1 MNHEMLQSLLL
12 SSRAPRTSRKGRGEE
27 MPWLV
32 QLLPCYS
39 PPRKRSRFSR
49 PVCPGLR
56 PCRSGSQS
64 GQVPWPRAR
73 CPPRAWH
80 RHARGSV
87 PGHGRGSCRVLSLRN
102 CAALCSAGERRQQWK
117 RCPIPGGGGALRE
130 SSAGRAG
137 PGRASAIPDPQ
148 CREKSR
154 INRSGSS
161 GARPA
166 NCVRRGTA
174 RSRWD
179 PLLPGRSALLHLGKG
194 ES

>member
-137 PGRASAIPDPQ
+137 PCLGDPRSPVPREIADKSLRLLWSPASKLCAPGHSQIPL
-148 CREKSR
+148 
-154 INRSGSS
+154 GSS
-161 GARPA
+161 PARALGAAP
-166 NCVRRGTA
+166 
-174 RSRWD
+174 
-179 PLLPGRSALLHLGKG
+179 PGQR
-194 ES
+194 